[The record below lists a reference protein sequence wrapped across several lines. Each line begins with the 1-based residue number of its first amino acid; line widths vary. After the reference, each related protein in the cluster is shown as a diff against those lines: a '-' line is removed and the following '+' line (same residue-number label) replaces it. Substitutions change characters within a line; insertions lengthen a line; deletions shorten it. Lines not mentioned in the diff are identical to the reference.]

1 MVNISI
7 FKIVIVFLF
16 IKTFYKHCINI
27 SEIFVSSYKEY
38 TTIVPILNLIADIF
52 FCIQKMSIIK

>member
-38 TTIVPILNLIADIF
+38 TTIVPILNLIADNF
-52 FCIQKMSIIK
+52 SVFRK